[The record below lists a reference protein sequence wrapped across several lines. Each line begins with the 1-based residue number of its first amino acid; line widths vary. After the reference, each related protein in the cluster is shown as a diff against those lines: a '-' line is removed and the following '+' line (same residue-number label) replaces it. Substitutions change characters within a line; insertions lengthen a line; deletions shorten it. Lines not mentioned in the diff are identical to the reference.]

1 MTDDQWGK
9 QCLAG
14 EKLGPQQVLWVGH
27 VGTVQDGVHDVLLCA
42 ERETP
47 MTHRSQPQCLS
58 GHSCRA
64 ELSEGAGVVD
74 TVAQDEQDATEE
86 PS

>member
-1 MTDDQWGK
+1 MIYDQWGK

-14 EKLGPQQVLWVGH
+14 EKLGPQQVRWVGH
-27 VGTVQDGVHDVLLCA
+27 VGTVQDGGHGVLLCA
-42 ERETP
+42 ARETP

-58 GHSCRA
+58 GHSCGA

-74 TVAQDEQDATEE
+74 IVAQDEKNATEA